1 MLAANRNTEVSTLA
15 LLGFLL
21 SQKGYL
27 RQTDANRANIIVRIC
42 HTRNTQT
49 QLRTVL
55 DDTKLERHLTET
67 DLIIHAALGDGARCI
82 GRKHTDGMIAHTQ
95 RNVTELG
102 AVFQYRSLGIIHIP
116 IVAHTIQLDATAIVL
131 VNGLQL
137 CLDMIFRLTIVIAR
151 NGDGGGDATVGIG
164 NQHLLLHHLEVGAIE
179 RAHIRRLSPR
189 KLVLIL
195 FRLILESETYIVS
208 LVRLQIEVSVG
219 KHHVPFIVDFLI
231 HRLFI
236 HLSVLI
242 HIIIDSGG
250 SPIVVRAF
258 CRSIVYIRHRTTIC
272 INEAEVEF
280 LLCSRGDEC
289 RHGFLQGPQFGEDIA
304 GNGGICCR
312 VLIRTDR
319 RALDNIHLGSL
330 GIDAK
335 IIESIVGTLSRF
347 THIIYYEFEVGEII
361 HSALLLQYHLS
372 ISLIPF
378 TNIST
383 IVRPHTVS

>member
-1 MLAANRNTEVSTLA
+1 M
-15 LLGFLL
+15 
-21 SQKGYL
+21 GYL
-27 RQTDANRANIIVRIC
+27 RQTDANRANIIVRIY
-42 HTRNTQT
+42 HAGNSQI
-49 QLRTVL
+49 QLRSVL
-55 DDTKLERHLTET
+55 HDTKLERHLNET
-67 DLIIHAALGDGARCI
+67 NLIIHAALGNSARCF

-116 IVAHTIQLDATAIVL
+116 IIKHAIQLDAAAIVL

-272 INEAEVEF
+272 INKAEVEF
-280 LLCSRGDEC
+280 LFCIVGKR
-289 RHGFLQGPQFGEDIA
+289 RHSFLQSPQFKED
-304 GNGGICCR
+304 GGRNRRIFSC

>member
-27 RQTDANRANIIVRIC
+27 RQTDANRAGIIVRIC
-42 HTRNTQT
+42 HTGTSQI
-49 QLRTVL
+49 QLRSVL
-55 DDTKLERHLTET
+55 HDTKLERHLTET
-67 DLIIHAALGDGARCI
+67 DLIIHAALVDGARCF

-102 AVFQYRSLGIIHIP
+102 AVFQYRSLGIVYIP
-116 IVAHTIQLDATAIVL
+116 IVEHTIQLDAAAIVL
-131 VNGLQL
+131 VYGLQL
-137 CLDMIFRLTIVIAR
+137 RLDVIFRGIVVIAR
-151 NGDGGGDATVGIG
+151 NGDGGGDASVGIG

-189 KLVLIL
+189 KLVLI
-195 FRLILESETYIVS
+195 RHRIILEGETNIVS

-272 INEAEVEF
+272 INKAEVEF
-280 LLCSRGDEC
+280 LFCIVGKR
-289 RHGFLQGPQFGEDIA
+289 RHSFLQSPQFKED
-304 GNGGICCR
+304 GGRNRRIFSC

-335 IIESIVGTLSRF
+335 IIEGIVGTRGRF
-347 THIIYYEFEVGEII
+347 AHVIHHKFEIGEII